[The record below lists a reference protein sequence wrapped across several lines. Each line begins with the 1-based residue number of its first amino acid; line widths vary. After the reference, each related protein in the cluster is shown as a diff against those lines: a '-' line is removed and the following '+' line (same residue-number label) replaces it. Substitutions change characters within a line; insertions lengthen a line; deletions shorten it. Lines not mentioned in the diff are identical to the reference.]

1 MSSALVFHLAA
12 PATTNRFT
20 VRDRIELERWTD
32 VARQRG
38 FDRLMLHERLE
49 SDPSDVGNYLA
60 VYAEGCCWASWGLS
74 RRTDG
79 IVAWDCVSGL
89 DLGSFRSMHD
99 ALSWV
104 LERRADTIRILPGPA
119 APRPP
124 VPLRAGPPMPRLSGG
139 TSSEAQS

>member
-1 MSSALVFHLAA
+1 MSSALIFHLAA
-12 PATTNRFT
+12 PAAANRFT

-32 VARQRG
+32 VARRCG
-38 FDRLMLHERLE
+38 FDRLTLHERLE

-60 VYAEGCCWASWGLS
+60 IYPEGCCWASWGVS

-89 DLGSFRSMHD
+89 DLGRFRSMND

-104 LERRADTIRILPGPA
+104 LERKADTIDVPPA
-119 APRPP
+119 PSAACADTGGSLHAPRP
-124 VPLRAGPPMPRLSGG
+124 RRR
-139 TSSEAQS
+139 QS